1 MDQQRGAVPHPKV
14 NEAFNE
20 ARRHL
25 SYLSDHVALYNREK
39 DIIRNQLLVL
49 DWMHHDVTERQL
61 KP

>member
-14 NEAFNE
+14 NKAFNE
-20 ARRHL
+20 ARHYL
-25 SYLSDHVALYNREK
+25 SYLSDHVALNKREK

-49 DWMHHDVTERQL
+49 DWMHHDVTERLL